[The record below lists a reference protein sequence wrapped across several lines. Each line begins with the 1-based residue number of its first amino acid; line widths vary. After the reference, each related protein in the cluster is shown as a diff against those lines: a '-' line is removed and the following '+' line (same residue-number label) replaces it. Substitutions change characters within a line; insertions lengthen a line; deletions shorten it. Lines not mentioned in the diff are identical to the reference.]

1 MFKSNTTICYLPRDT
16 FDLWYIVLVIQLNY
30 SLLFVSFF
38 LDLQVFMYIYYSAFV
53 YTSDYVCFVVKVD
66 IYCA

>member
-1 MFKSNTTICYLPRDT
+1 MFTHELNNYYIEIYRLLNVQIKYNYICYLPRDT

-38 LDLQVFMYIYYSAFV
+38 
-53 YTSDYVCFVVKVD
+53 
-66 IYCA
+66 

>member
-38 LDLQVFMYIYYSAFV
+38 FRFASFYVYILF
-53 YTSDYVCFVVKVD
+53 CFC
-66 IYCA
+66 IYIRLCMLCG